1 LNNAGFSPSGGFQ
14 VTLSCLLDVGCSV
27 GMWSI
32 AAQTCG
38 AKKVYG
44 FDPLIEN
51 KVANDDRFVRYNWKI
66 ENFAERVDTFSYKNR
81 C

>member
-1 LNNAGFSPSGGFQ
+1 
-14 VTLSCLLDVGCSV
+14 
-27 GMWSI
+27 MWSI

-38 AKKVYG
+38 AKKVFG